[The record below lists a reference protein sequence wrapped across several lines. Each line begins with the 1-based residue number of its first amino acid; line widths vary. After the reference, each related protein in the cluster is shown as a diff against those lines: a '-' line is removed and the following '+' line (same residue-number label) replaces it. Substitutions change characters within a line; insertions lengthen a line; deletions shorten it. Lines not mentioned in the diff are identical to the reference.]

1 MDAVDEVKQRLS
13 VEDVV
18 GQYVQLKRAG
28 RNFKGLS
35 PFSNE
40 KTPSFVVSPDKQ
52 IWHDFSS
59 GRGGDM
65 FSFVMEVEGLDFRAA
80 LEHLARQAGVDLE
93 QFKPTGGPSGPDKK
107 RLLAACDAAARF
119 YQLQFSKNQTALEYV
134 FKKRQLDKETV
145 LAWRL
150 GYSPNTGTALVSYL
164 RGKGF
169 TEAEIKLAGLTSQ
182 RRSGLGDMFRG
193 RLMIPLCD
201 ATGQVIGFTARLL
214 ADDPQAPKYINTPQ
228 TPLYD
233 KSRHVFGLH
242 HAKEAIRKSGYSVIA
257 EGNLDVI
264 SSYQAGV
271 RQVVATAGTA
281 LTEYQLKALSRL
293 AGDVRLAFDADRAG
307 LAATERAIP
316 IASKVK
322 ISLSV
327 ITIPAGKDPD
337 ELIKKDPALWT
348 QAIEGH
354 DYALD
359 WLMAR
364 YAAQLDLTSA
374 QGKRQYSDILLPVI
388 QALDDA
394 VERDHYLNAIA
405 DKIGI
410 NRGALDQKM
419 AAGKQDAA
427 PKRLKKVVAAP
438 LEQAPSELVKLQDRL
453 LAITVQ
459 VPELR
464 EYLAPLEQDMLPS
477 KDAQKIMNYLLT
489 HPDSKMT
496 PKTDYGKILSLL
508 YEELYS
514 GLEQSE
520 LQYEAARVQAR
531 LIEQYVKHQKSKIAQ
546 ELDVAD
552 SLHAEKLLARAGE
565 LDELLRLITKEN
577 ARAQGS

>member
-13 VEDVV
+13 IEDVI

-93 QFKPTGGPSGPDKK
+93 QFKPAGGRSGPDKK
-107 RLLAACDAAARF
+107 RLLAANEAAARF
-119 YQLQFSKNQTALEYV
+119 YQLQFSKNKLALEYV
-134 FKKRQLDKETV
+134 FKKRLFSKDTA

-150 GYSPNTGTALVSYL
+150 GYSPNTGLALVTYL

-169 TEAEIKLAGLTSQ
+169 TDAEIKLAGLTAQ
-182 RRSGLGDMFRG
+182 RRGGTADMFRG

-214 ADDPQAPKYINTPQ
+214 VDDPQAPKYINTPQ

-242 HAKEAIRKSGYSVIA
+242 HAKEAIRKAGYSVIA

-264 SSYQAGV
+264 ASYQAGV

-307 LAATERAIP
+307 LAATERGIP

-327 ITIPAGKDPD
+327 VTIPAGKDPD

-348 QAIEGH
+348 RAIENH
-354 DYALD
+354 EYALD
-359 WLMAR
+359 WLMER
-364 YAAQLDLTSA
+364 YAAELDLASA
-374 QGKRQYSDILLPVI
+374 EGKRRYSDILLPVV

-405 DKIGI
+405 EKIGV

-419 AAGKQDAA
+419 ATSAEAKA
-427 PKRLKKVVAAP
+427 PARLKKVVAVQA
-438 LEQAPSELVKLQDRL
+438 ESAPSELVKLQDRL
-453 LAITVQ
+453 LALAAQ
-459 VPELR
+459 NPELR

-477 KDAQKIMNYLLT
+477 PDAQKLMNYLLT
-489 HPDSKMT
+489 HPDAQVT
-496 PKTDYGKILSLL
+496 AKTDYGKILSLL